1 MVEKIIPGGLAMGV
15 RNIVNTNSIKVR
27 DMLLDDGDFLMG
39 YTDGIIE
46 ARNSKGELFGL
57 ERLAKAI

>member
-15 RNIVNTNSIKVR
+15 RNIVNANSIKVR

-46 ARNSKGELFGL
+46 ARNNKGELYGL